1 MTQIIER
8 KNGYYISEKTNKY
21 YPSVS
26 TILSKSGGAGGLV
39 EWAAKQGGLG
49 VIWALRRIQ
58 NYSELQT
65 RLESTS
71 CINWALES
79 AIQGL
84 QAEQKRVMGYGTDAH
99 AGFEAIINGKDY
111 VSDINEVNLALN
123 TFKQFWLNSG
133 IKPLFIE
140 EHVVSELNQYAGRL
154 DLCVEI
160 SEQVANSL
168 NAYTSRNSEGVQ
180 AGNVICDFKTG
191 SIYFEKQ
198 LTQLAAYAYALE
210 EKTGVKCNGAMLINI
225 ERDNPEKIKLYY
237 KQREELEKAFECFIH
252 MKKVWEY
259 TEAPKW
265 YNKQY
270 N

>member
-1 MTQIIER
+1 MTIER

-65 RLESTS
+65 RLESPA
-71 CINWALES
+71 CMNWAIES

-99 AGFEAIINGKDY
+99 SGFEAIICGKDY
-111 VSDINEVNLALN
+111 VSEIPEVNIALC
-123 TFKQFWLNSG
+123 TFRQFWDNCGLKS
-133 IKPLFIE
+133 LYIE
-140 EHVVSELNQYAGRL
+140 EHVVSEAHCYAGRL
-154 DLCVEI
+154 DLFVE
-160 SEQVANSL
+160 L
-168 NAYTSRNSEGVQ
+168 NDQSIHYLNPYCSRNSEVLQ

-198 LTQLAAYAYALE
+198 LTQLAAYAFALE
-210 EKTGVKCNGAMLINI
+210 EQTGVKCNGAMLINI

-237 KQREELEKAFECFIH
+237 KQRQELEKAFDAFLH

-265 YNKQY
+265 YQKQY
-270 N
+270 I